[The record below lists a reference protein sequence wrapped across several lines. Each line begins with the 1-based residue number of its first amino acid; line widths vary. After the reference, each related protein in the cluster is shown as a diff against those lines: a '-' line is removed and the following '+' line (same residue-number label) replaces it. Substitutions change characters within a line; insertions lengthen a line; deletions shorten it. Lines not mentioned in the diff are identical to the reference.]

1 MSVIRLV
8 FFAFDGKDR
17 YAVLDE
23 RRRDVVLG
31 RQRIARAEACACAT
45 GLESKGQVCG
55 LGGDMG
61 ADHNAN
67 TVKRP
72 LSVEPI
78 SYLPQ
83 YRHLSRRPVDSLPA
97 FGGAAGIFGIE
108 RTRVG
113 RGLSHQT
120 DLLQLHG

>member
-8 FFAFDGKDR
+8 VFAFDSKDR

-31 RQRIARAEACACAT
+31 RQRIARAEDRAGAT
-45 GLESKGQVCG
+45 GLESKSQVCG

-61 ADHNAN
+61 AKHNPN
-67 TVKRP
+67 PVKRP

-83 YRHLSRRPVDSLPA
+83 YRHLSRRPVDSA
-97 FGGAAGIFGIE
+97 SSFGGKTWIFDIE
-108 RTRVG
+108 RARVG
-113 RGLSHQT
+113 RRLYHQT
-120 DLLQLHG
+120 NLLQLHG